1 MIIRPEQ
8 PEDVPAIRQ
17 LLLAAFP
24 TAIEN
29 EIVDQIRDSKCEQIS
44 RVAEVDGKIVGQILF
59 TPATIE
65 RDAHVVR
72 GWGLAPVSVA
82 PQSQGRGIGAAL
94 IRDGLEELRKRDGA
108 YVIVLGDPQ
117 YYPKFGF
124 QPAAQWNV
132 QSELGGV
139 PSEAFMLVAF
149 DEEAMGDGG
158 VAKYRPEF
166 ASAV

>member
-1 MIIRPEQ
+1 MIIRQEQ

-44 RVAEVDGKIVGQILF
+44 LVAEVDGNIVGQILF

-65 RDAHVVR
+65 RDAHVVQ

-82 PQSQGRGIGAAL
+82 PKSQGRGIGATL
-94 IRDGLEELRKRDGA
+94 VRQGLEELRQQGGA
-108 YVIVLGDPQ
+108 FVIVLGDPQ

-132 QSELGGV
+132 QSEFGGV
-139 PSEAFMLVAF
+139 PAEAFMLIAF
-149 DEEAMGDGG
+149 DEEAIGDGG
-158 VAKYRPEF
+158 IAKYRPEF